1 MDKAKAAGIKFLREK
16 GFEGMEENY
25 YLKEDNTATI
35 NYAFRQDDVTMYPD
49 LIKLKIA
56 LDNGEVVGM
65 EARQYLMNH
74 TEREIPEPAVS
85 MEEARKK
92 LNEDMEVYSSDWR
105 TSPRITGRDLLLRI
119 QESLMT
125 GTLSYISTLLPA
137 RKRTSHD
144 RQYAQRGAHHVT
156 GHPPPCGSAATT
168 E

>member
-1 MDKAKAAGIKFLREK
+1 
-16 GFEGMEENY
+16 MEENY

-92 LNEDMEVYSSDWR
+92 VNDDMEVYSSGLAYIPTDYR
-105 TSPRITGRDLLLRI
+105 EEIFCYEFRGKLDDRDFIVYINALTGEEEDI
-119 QESLMT
+119 LMIVNT
-125 GTLSYISTLLPA
+125 PNGVLTM
-137 RKRTSHD
+137 
-144 RQYAQRGAHHVT
+144 
-156 GHPPPCGSAATT
+156 
-168 E
+168 